1 MTHQVLMKIRGY
13 GQGLITKNIS
23 NSKNNAALINSVSL
37 SRQNDKSGKQG
48 LRITVDKD
56 IDHTSGLIADAFD
69 KEEKENPV
77 KSFR

>member
-1 MTHQVLMKIRGY
+1 MTHQVLMKIRGH
-13 GQGLITKNIS
+13 GQRLITKNTS
-23 NSKNNAALINSVSL
+23 NSKNNDVLINSVGL
-37 SRQNDKSGKQG
+37 SRQNDKSTKPC
-48 LRITVDKD
+48 LRVTIDKY